1 METPILRL
9 LIQATLAAILIV
21 GSTMVFLEEL
31 VVTGM
36 VLAAFYVCLI
46 SAVRRRFAT
55 SVLRLLTG

>member
-1 METPILRL
+1 
-9 LIQATLAAILIV
+9 
-21 GSTMVFLEEL
+21 MVFLEEL

-46 SAVRRRFAT
+46 SAVRRRFAV